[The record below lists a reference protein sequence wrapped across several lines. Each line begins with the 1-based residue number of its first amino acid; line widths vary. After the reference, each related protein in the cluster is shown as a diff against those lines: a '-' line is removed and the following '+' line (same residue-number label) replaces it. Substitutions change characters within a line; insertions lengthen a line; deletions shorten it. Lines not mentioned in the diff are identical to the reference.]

1 MAAST
6 TPGSGRDGDPSR
18 GTVEAARRGDQR
30 AQDDLVATCLPLVY
44 NVVGRA
50 LNGHPDVDDV
60 VQETMLRVLGSLGS
74 LDDPARFR
82 SWLVAVTMNQLRH
95 HWRDHRT
102 DPPRS
107 GLHDARELA
116 DPGADFVDL
125 TILRLGLEG
134 QRREVAEATRWLNS
148 DDQALL
154 SLWWLEAAGELTR
167 AEVAAALE
175 LPPPHAAVRVQRMK
189 AQLETARLVV
199 RALSA
204 QPRCVLL
211 DDVVAGWDLT
221 PSALWRKRI
230 ARHAR
235 DCTVCA
241 GYQSGLVPAEG
252 LLVGLGLVPVGAG
265 LLAAV
270 AALTAYGAGT
280 AEASPAA
287 FTGDPTVTPGSE
299 GAVGPWS
306 QGQSDGGVASWSQ
319 GRPDGAAGSWSQGH
333 LDGGA
338 GSWSQGQ
345 SEGAAGS
352 WSQGQSY
359 GTVPSQSPG
368 RPDGAVVPGPGERLD
383 GAVVPGPGE
392 RLDGARAS
400 GQDAGPGDTAA
411 AHGAPEGSRGDGAS
425 GPVEGRGGPGTTAG
439 AAGHRRSRR
448 GQGRE
453 RKRRGQAVAAA
464 AAVLLVTGGVI
475 SGITILTPDDGAD
488 RVQAA
493 PTSRAVSAE
502 PSVPPTATASASR
515 SAKASPSAEASRTAK
530 PSATPSPT
538 ESTPSAAPTRT
549 TTAPPRQPAKPQPET
564 APPARPAPAGGPA
577 AQVLALTN
585 AQRAQAGCAPV
596 KIDDRLAR
604 AAQAHSEDMS
614 ANGYFSH
621 TGRNG
626 SNFADRARAQGHP
639 SPGAENIARGQ
650 GSAASVMDAWMNSP
664 GHRANILN
672 CSLTSLGVGV
682 VSSDWTWTQVF
693 GY

>member
-6 TPGSGRDGDPSR
+6 GPGGGRGGDPSR

-30 AQDDLVATCLPLVY
+30 AQDELVAACLPLVY

-102 DPPRS
+102 EPPRS

-125 TILRLGLEG
+125 TIVRLGLEG
-134 QRREVAEATRWLNS
+134 QRREVAEATRWLNP

-175 LPPPHAAVRVQRMK
+175 LSPQHAAVRVQRMK

-204 QPRCVLL
+204 RPRCVLL

-241 GYQSGLVPAEG
+241 GFQSGLVPAEG

-265 LLAAV
+265 LLAATAV
-270 AALTAYGAGT
+270 LTAFGTGT

-287 FTGDPTVTPGSE
+287 FAAQPTATPGPD
-299 GAVGPWS
+299 GTAVPWPPSSADGPSMSWPEAP
-306 QGQSDGGVASWSQ
+306 SDGPMTSWPQ
-319 GRPDGAAGSWSQGH
+319 GWADGAAKSGERGDGAAEPGEWGDGAAGPGDGAGEVIEGRSVTARGAESSR
-333 LDGGA
+333 DGGA
-338 GSWSQGQ
+338 
-345 SEGAAGS
+345 
-352 WSQGQSY
+352 
-359 GTVPSQSPG
+359 P
-368 RPDGAVVPGPGERLD
+368 
-383 GAVVPGPGE
+383 
-392 RLDGARAS
+392 
-400 GQDAGPGDTAA
+400 
-411 AHGAPEGSRGDGAS
+411 
-425 GPVEGRGGPGTTAG
+425 GPVEGHGAPGATDRVAGPRTSRRT
-439 AAGHRRSRR
+439 RSR
-448 GQGRE
+448 E
-453 RKRRGQAVAAA
+453 RRRRGQAVAVAA
-464 AAVLLVTGGVI
+464 LLVVGGVI
-475 SGITILTPDDGAD
+475 SGVVILTPDDGAD
-488 RVQAA
+488 QVRTAPTSVPVSAA
-493 PTSRAVSAE
+493 PTAGASA
-502 PSVPPTATASASR
+502 PTGATATASR
-515 SAKASPSAEASRTAK
+515 TTEASPSAGTSRTPK
-530 PSATPSPT
+530 PSATPRPTKSEARPSPART
-538 ESTPSAAPTRT
+538 TSTP
-549 TTAPPRQPAKPQPET
+549 PPQQAEPKREPDPP
-564 APPARPAPAGGPA
+564 APPAGPA

-596 KIDDRLAR
+596 KLDDRLGR

-621 TGRNG
+621 TGRDG
-626 SNFADRARAQGHP
+626 STFVDRARAQGHP